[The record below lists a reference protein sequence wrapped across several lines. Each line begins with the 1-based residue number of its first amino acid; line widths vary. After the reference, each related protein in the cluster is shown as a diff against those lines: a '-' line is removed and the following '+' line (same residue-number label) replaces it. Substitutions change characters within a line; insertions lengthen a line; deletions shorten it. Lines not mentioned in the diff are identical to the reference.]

1 MWEEAEGCCLVGDG
15 VGEGYGRSDGETLVE
30 LTTNGFLGVFWTIF
44 SEYTLFSNSPKVL
57 FLREDLESSRS
68 DEPRRTKQKDRSMDE
83 LRCLFP
89 TVGTLVLFHIV
100 LFRGCLYRQAFDLR
114 LASSYQVFTRHCLYL
129 LRLPEFLRS
138 DVYVFFTKSPR
149 YVNFKTLSD
158 GPAANLAD
166 LILP

>member
-1 MWEEAEGCCLVGDG
+1 MVFSGCF
-15 VGEGYGRSDGETLVE
+15 GRSFLNIHCFQTPLKCYSCGKTL
-30 LTTNGFLGVFWTIF
+30 
-44 SEYTLFSNSPKVL
+44 SRSP
-57 FLREDLESSRS
+57 RRS
-68 DEPRRTKQKDRSMDE
+68 DEPRRTKQKDKSMDE

-100 LFRGCLYRQAFDLR
+100 LFRGCLYRQAFNLR
-114 LASSYQVFTRHCLYL
+114 LASSYQVFMRHCLYL
-129 LRLPEFLRS
+129 LLLPEFLRS